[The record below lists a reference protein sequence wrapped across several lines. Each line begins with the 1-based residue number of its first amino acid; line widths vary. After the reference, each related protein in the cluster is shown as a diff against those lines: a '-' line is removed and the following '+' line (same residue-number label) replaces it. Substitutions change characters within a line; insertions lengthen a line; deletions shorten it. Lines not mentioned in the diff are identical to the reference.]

1 MDRSFNSMNGM
12 NGQEALLAEI
22 EQFMERHGIS
32 DATFGEKALKD
43 GHLISEMR
51 SARTASRSPRKLR
64 RSTVNRLRRFMAR
77 FELDAVA

>member
-1 MDRSFNSMNGM
+1 MDSMNGM
-12 NGQEALLAEI
+12 RYGQEALLAEI

-51 SARTASRSPRKLR
+51 SARTASGSPRKLR
-64 RSTVNRLRRFMAR
+64 RSTVNRVRRFMAR
-77 FELDAVA
+77 FELDSVA

>member
-51 SARTASRSPRKLR
+51 SARTASGSPRKLR
-64 RSTVNRLRRFMAR
+64 RSTVNRVRRFMAR

>member
-1 MDRSFNSMNGM
+1 MDSITSM

-22 EQFMERHGIS
+22 EQFMDRHGIS

-51 SARTASRSPRKLR
+51 SARTASGSPRKLR

>member
-1 MDRSFNSMNGM
+1 MRLDSMNGM
-12 NGQEALLAEI
+12 RYGQEALLAEI

-32 DATFGEKALKD
+32 DATFGEKAVND
-43 GHLISEMR
+43 GHLIAEMR
-51 SARTASRSPRKLR
+51 SARTAARSPRKLR

>member
-32 DATFGEKALKD
+32 DTTFGEKALKD
-43 GHLISEMR
+43 VHLISEMR
-51 SARTASRSPRKLR
+51 SARTATGSPRKLR

>member
-1 MDRSFNSMNGM
+1 MDSM

-32 DATFGEKALKD
+32 DTPFGEKALKAV
-43 GHLISEMR
+43 HLISEMR
-51 SARTASRSPRKLR
+51 SARTASGSPRKLR